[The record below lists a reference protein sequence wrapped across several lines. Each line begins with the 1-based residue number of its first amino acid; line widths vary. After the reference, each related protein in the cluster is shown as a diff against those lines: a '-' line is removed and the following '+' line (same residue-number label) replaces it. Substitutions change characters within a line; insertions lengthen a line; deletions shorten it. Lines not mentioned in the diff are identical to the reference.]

1 MYERQA
7 LILDGDGAPL
17 SQLSLSLISLGLSPL
32 YATDLDELVLLASE
46 YREGVG
52 GVLVAA
58 EAIDAQLPE
67 LLERLVEPLG
77 LSPAAVVPIGE
88 PLPTEAR
95 DELAGRGLRWALWRP
110 FETCDLRFV
119 VAQVLSDT
127 DPEEIRADERVPC
140 EIPAQLECP
149 LRAETVRLTDLS
161 RGGCFAS
168 LRDPFPRGTRVA
180 LRCELDGRPFAVR
193 GRVAWASGPDLPAW
207 REPGMGIEF
216 LELEDDAR
224 ASLARTVEARIGRYR
239 LARRRRG

>member
-7 LILDGDGAPL
+7 LILDGDGATL
-17 SQLSLSLISLGLSPL
+17 SELSLSLISLGISPL

-58 EAIDAQLPE
+58 EAIDAQLPA
-67 LLERLVEPLG
+67 LLERVVEPLG
-77 LSPAAVVPIGE
+77 LPPAAVVPIGA
-88 PLPTEAR
+88 PLGSEAR
-95 DELAGRGLRWALWRP
+95 DELAARGLRWVLWRP
-110 FETCDLRFV
+110 FEPCELRFV
-119 VAQVLSDT
+119 VAQALSDS

-140 EIPAQLECP
+140 SIPAQLECP
-149 LRAETVRLTDLS
+149 IRTAKVRLTDLS

-168 LRDPFPRGTRVA
+168 LADPFPRGTRVA
-180 LRCELDGRPFAVR
+180 LRCNLDGRPFAAR
-193 GRVAWASGPDLPAW
+193 GRVAWASAADLPAW

-224 ASLARTVEARIGRYR
+224 AGLVRTVEARIGRYR
-239 LARRRRG
+239 LGPRR